1 MYTIAAK
8 VSKSAQK
15 ILLIIDFGYK
25 TENQCSNSGSILCP
39 IFSRAQNKRSPAPD
53 FRRRSSLPILK
64 INTDVRQFFSSRASS
79 FSPPATPSILP
90 ASLSPLFPPTRS
102 RDLQRRPR
110 WFRPSTGAGSP
121 QFTAAASLRPQRYV
135 PSTQCTLSLE
145 TKLLL
150 SAPIIQAKP
159 TASMRSRSAGTR
171 PGCVQVRAFVKA

>member
-39 IFSRAQNKRSPAPD
+39 IFSRAKNKRSPAPD

-79 FSPPATPSILP
+79 FSPPAAPSILP
-90 ASLSPLFPPTRS
+90 ASLSPSF
-102 RDLQRRPR
+102 LQPGQEI
-110 WFRPSTGAGSP
+110 SSVDHAGSVRLP
-121 QFTAAASLRPQRYV
+121 ALDPLSSQRLL
-135 PSTQCTLSLE
+135 PSV
-145 TKLLL
+145 
-150 SAPIIQAKP
+150 
-159 TASMRSRSAGTR
+159 RSATSPPPSAHSPLKPSCFCPR
-171 PGCVQVRAFVKA
+171 PLFKRSPRHL